1 MKQALNIFFV
11 SLGVIF
17 LILIL
22 FGIFFYV
29 IDPLN
34 LRSTFSTSSVNWSS
48 NSNASEDRN
57 PQLNASQEKA
67 LQSFGINPASVPSSI
82 SPEQQACF
90 EEKLGKQR
98 VEEIRGGASPT
109 MQDYMLARS
118 CL

>member
-1 MKQALNIFFV
+1 MKNALNIFFV

-34 LRSTFSTSSVNWSS
+34 LRSTFSASSANWSS
-48 NSNASEDRN
+48 SSASEDRN

-67 LQSFGINPASVPSSI
+67 LQSFGIDPASVPSSI

-98 VEEIRGGASPT
+98 VEEIKGGASPT
-109 MQDYMLARS
+109 MQDYMLARG